1 MAARFLLDTN
11 ICIYISNHNP
21 PEVRARFQ
29 QHPASDLA
37 MSVVTL
43 GELHFGAEK
52 SRSRLRAMTIIEQLQ
67 SQMAVL
73 PLSAESARIYGELR
87 ARLQR
92 EGRTIGNNDLWI
104 AAHALA
110 EGCVLVTN
118 NTREF
123 ERVEGLML
131 ENWVS

>member
-1 MAARFLLDTN
+1 MPARYLLDTN
-11 ICIYISNHNP
+11 ICIYISKHYP

-43 GELHFGAEK
+43 GELRFGAEK
-52 SRSRLRAMTIIEQLQ
+52 SQSRLRSMAVIEQLETL
-67 SQMAVL
+67 MAVL
-73 PLSAESARIYGELR
+73 PLPVEAARIYGELQ

-92 EGRTIGNNDLWI
+92 QGRPIGNNDLWI

-123 ERVEGLML
+123 ERVEGLMV
-131 ENWVS
+131 ENWVG